1 MGFVDTT
8 DFGLAIQGVL
18 DRKPKFLPMELSLR
32 VTFKKA
38 TAMYPPSRGQNKA
51 WVVPMLGLFKGF

>member
-8 DFGLAIQGVL
+8 DFGLVIQGVL
-18 DRKPKFLPMELSLR
+18 GRKPKFLPMKLSLR

-38 TAMYPPSRGQNKA
+38 NAMYPPFRGQIKPGSCPV
-51 WVVPMLGLFKGF
+51 WSP